1 VEADPGRVSAWRR
14 LLAVAVAVPALAGC
28 SGADA
33 LQAEQLLQ
41 QANTAQSSVTSESIS
56 AHLTFDA
63 SGRQVRLSMTG
74 GGYLKGARAGD
85 MVLDLRVDAPV
96 SLPFGSIRVAK
107 VGGATWLEI
116 DGKRVD
122 LPAGALDSP
131 TETNLLGAFDVTR
144 YVKDVEVHGNQV
156 LDGKSVT
163 KITGVLDTASLVQAL
178 AALDGAGSAAGLPNL
193 GGRVGDTRVVV
204 WVDDT
209 THLLVAALADF
220 SLHEGGQVMHMHLDL
235 VVTGVDEPVALPA

>member
-1 VEADPGRVSAWRR
+1 
-14 LLAVAVAVPALAGC
+14 
-28 SGADA
+28 
-33 LQAEQLLQ
+33 
-41 QANTAQSSVTSESIS
+41 
-56 AHLTFDA
+56 
-63 SGRQVRLSMTG
+63 M
-74 GGYLKGARAGD
+74 
-85 MVLDLRVDAPV
+85 
-96 SLPFGSIRVAK
+96 
-107 VGGATWLEI
+107 
-116 DGKRVD
+116 
-122 LPAGALDSP
+122 
-131 TETNLLGAFDVTR
+131 
-144 YVKDVEVHGNQV
+144 
-156 LDGKSVT
+156 T